1 MKISVFGFTTTRRFA
16 SIAII
21 ASFVFTNALAL
32 GTVRGDGKTV
42 TTTAR
47 EGANYTTDLTQLG
60 REGRLRENL
69 NFENETMRLI
79 KVLGEGGKRQPV
91 IVDEDRAVF
100 EIIVEQAALRIAKGN
115 APANLAERSIVKMET
130 AVLFSRATN
139 KAEAAAAIDAIVEKV
154 VSSNGRVILF
164 VDDMVHLVGSRAA
177 TTKLFD
183 AVAEGKLVMIGGSS
197 AAAYDDEIESKPEIA
212 AFF

>member
-21 ASFVFTNALAL
+21 ASFVFSNALAL
-32 GTVRGDGKTV
+32 GTVRGGKTV
-42 TTTAR
+42 TTTSR

-115 APANLAERSIVKMET
+115 APANLAE
-130 AVLFSRATN
+130 
-139 KAEAAAAIDAIVEKV
+139 
-154 VSSNGRVILF
+154 
-164 VDDMVHLVGSRAA
+164 
-177 TTKLFD
+177 
-183 AVAEGKLVMIGGSS
+183 
-197 AAAYDDEIESKPEIA
+197 
-212 AFF
+212 